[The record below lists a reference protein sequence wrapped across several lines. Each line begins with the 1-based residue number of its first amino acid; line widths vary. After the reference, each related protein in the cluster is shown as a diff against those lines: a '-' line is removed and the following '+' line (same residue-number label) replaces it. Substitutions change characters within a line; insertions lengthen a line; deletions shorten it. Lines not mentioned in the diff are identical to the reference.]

1 MNPDEYESI
10 NTDSMAIHL
19 SAGAMAGFMEFLV
32 MFPIDTV
39 KTRMQSISF
48 KGSSNIFKVLMKM
61 VKTEGIFSP
70 IRGMSA
76 VAVAAGP
83 AHALYFSSYEF
94 FKENTRRV
102 VRLHDSFYHGIAGS
116 TATLFH
122 DAVMNPSEVVK
133 QRMQMKNS
141 PCRTA
146 LECARN
152 IYRSEGLTAFYRS
165 YGTTLIMNVPFQCVH
180 FMTYELCQQY
190 LNKERTYNPKTHV
203 VSGGVAGGL
212 AAAVTNPLD
221 VCKTLLNT
229 QEGQRTVG
237 LFKAASTIYKSK
249 GLLGFSSGM
258 SARVAYTVPSTAI
271 CWSTYEFFKFIL
283 KEQDAKKGA
292 NYVPIANTK

>member
-1 MNPDEYESI
+1 MNPDDYESLKT
-10 NTDSMAIHL
+10 NSVAIHML
-19 SAGAMAGFMEFLV
+19 SGAMAGFMEFAV

-48 KGSSNIFKVLMKM
+48 KGSNNILEVLVKM
-61 VKTEGIFSP
+61 VKSEGIFSP

-94 FKENTRRV
+94 FKENIRRV
-102 VRLHDSFYHGIAGS
+102 VKLHDSVYHGVAGS

-141 PCRTA
+141 PCQSA
-146 LECARN
+146 FQCAKN
-152 IYRSEGLTAFYRS
+152 IYQVEGFQAFYRS

-180 FMTYELCQQY
+180 FITYEWCQSY
-190 LNKERTYNPKTHV
+190 LNAKRQYNPKTHV
-203 VSGGVAGGL
+203 ISGGIAGGL
-212 AAAVTNPLD
+212 AAAITNPLD

-229 QEGQRTVG
+229 QESEQTVG
-237 LFKAASTIYKSK
+237 LMKAAGIVYKNK
-249 GLLGFSSGM
+249 GLGGFMGGIY
-258 SARVAYTVPSTAI
+258 ARVAYTVPSTAI

-283 KEQDAKKGA
+283 KEKKK
-292 NYVPIANTK
+292 NNEYVTITHKK